1 MSLQFTRVPAHG
13 VLPAGPLGAGRLVVL
28 VDDVVLG
35 VSLELVVGV
44 GAAAAV
50 VAAEGGGGQK
60 VGLERS
66 DVLLQPVDVA
76 GKSAVK

>member
-1 MSLQFTRVPAHG
+1 MSLKFTRVPAHC
-13 VLPAGPLGAGRLVVL
+13 VLPARPLGAGRLVVL

-35 VSLELVVGV
+35 VPLELVVGV

-50 VAAEGGGGQK
+50 VAAEGGEE

-76 GKSAVK
+76 SKSAVK